1 MSKKREQKWGWWFLL
16 PLYPYQQ
23 RATIRQEVVEDT
35 IWTFEQPHG
44 LLYAVVPIRMTV
56 IKLKQGGL
64 LVYCPIAPTPEC
76 VKLMRELEARHGE
89 VKYII
94 HSTSSGLEHKIF
106 VAPFARRFPQA
117 QIWCAPSQWSF
128 PLNLPLSWLGFPP
141 QRTYL
146 LPEDWRETP
155 FSDEFKYAMVDI
167 DLSKGSFAEVA
178 LLHKSTETLL
188 VTDAVIKIPPHP
200 PAILEL
206 NPFPLLFHARETA
219 LDKLEDTPENRLKGW
234 QRICLFALYFR
245 PSMVDTAS
253 LKQLLQ
259 DAFKAPL
266 RSRENYFG
274 VYPFRWQSGWKQSF
288 DAIASLKKPFVAPI
302 LETLILPQNPSTA
315 INWANNIA
323 SWQFKQIIPAHFSAP
338 IQVTPLEFR
347 QAFSFLETESNC
359 PEKLYPSGNQQIF
372 DRDST
377 FIKQLEATLIKLN
390 IAKPPKLK
398 RVQGEDNSSL
408 FS

>member
-1 MSKKREQKWGWWFLL
+1 
-16 PLYPYQQ
+16 
-23 RATIRQEVVEDT
+23 
-35 IWTFEQPHG
+35 
-44 LLYAVVPIRMTV
+44 
-56 IKLKQGGL
+56 
-64 LVYCPIAPTPEC
+64 
-76 VKLMRELEARHGE
+76 
-89 VKYII
+89 
-94 HSTSSGLEHKIF
+94 
-106 VAPFARRFPQA
+106 
-117 QIWCAPSQWSF
+117 
-128 PLNLPLSWLGFPP
+128 
-141 QRTYL
+141 
-146 LPEDWRETP
+146 
-155 FSDEFKYAMVDI
+155 MVNI

-188 VTDAVIKIPPHP
+188 VTDAVIKIPPSP

-245 PSMVDTAS
+245 PSMVDTAP
-253 LKQLLQ
+253 LKQLLKE
-259 DAFKAPL
+259 AFNAPN

-274 VYPFRWQSGWKQSF
+274 AYPFRWQSGWKQSF
-288 DAIASLKKPFVAPI
+288 DAIASLEKPFVAPI
-302 LETLILPQNPSTA
+302 LETLILPQNPSAA

-338 IQVTPLEFR
+338 IQATPLEFR
-347 QAFSFLETESNC
+347 QAFSFLDIESNR

-372 DRDST
+372 SRDST

-408 FS
+408 FFLTFSRHQNDLFLSLW